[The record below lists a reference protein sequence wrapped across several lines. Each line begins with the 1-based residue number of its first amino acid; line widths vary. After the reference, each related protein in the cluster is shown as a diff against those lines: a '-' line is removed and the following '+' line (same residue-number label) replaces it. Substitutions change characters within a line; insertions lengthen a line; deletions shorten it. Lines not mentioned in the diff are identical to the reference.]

1 MDDPLWYKD
10 AIIYELH
17 VRAFQDGNNDGV
29 GDFAGLTQRLDYLAD
44 LGITAVWLLPFTPS
58 PLKDDGYDI
67 ADYTS
72 VHPSYGTLDDFRA
85 FLDKAHSVG
94 IRVITE
100 LVVNHTSDQHPWF
113 QRARRA
119 PAGSPDRNFYVWSDD
134 PDKYSGVPLMFPDFE
149 SSNWAWD
156 PIARQYYWHRFYSH
170 QPDLNFDNPAVW
182 DAVLPVV
189 DFWFELGV
197 DGMRLDAV
205 PYLVE
210 REGTVCEHL
219 PETHAFLKAL
229 RKHVDERY
237 PNRMFLAEANAWP
250 DDMVAYFGNGDEC
263 QMAFHFPLMPR
274 LFMAL
279 HQEDRFP
286 IADILAQTPAIPTEC
301 QWCLFLRN
309 HDELTLA
316 MVTDEERDAMYSA
329 YARDRQ
335 ARLFLGIR
343 HRLAPLL
350 RNDRRRIELMN
361 AILFS
366 LPGTPVLYYG
376 DEIGMGDNIYLG
388 DRNGVRTPM
397 QWSGDRNAGFSRANS
412 QRLFLPV
419 IIDSEYHYEAINV
432 ETQQGNPSSLL
443 WWTKRLI
450 ALRKRHPA
458 FGRGDI
464 RLLEPENS
472 KVLAYIRQTE
482 TECLLMVA
490 NLSRFVQNVRFDLD
504 QYAGLVPEE
513 LFGRTRF
520 PVIKQ
525 DETYGLTLGP
535 HGFYWFTLVPEKI
548 AQPQSAELPLL
559 AIRDWADVLRGRT
572 WETLSGLLAARYSAG
587 FRPRVVNCR
596 LIEQKPVPIEGL
608 DARFLTCR
616 LEYTTGLYETLFQP
630 LALIPEERFTGPE
643 ALPQSIAIA
652 RTGAPRHAVV
662 CDPIALPEYTAILL
676 NSFHERKS
684 LSLSGGAEIRC
695 IPLEEFGET
704 SEESS
709 ECLTPTVFV
718 GEQNR
723 LTVVLDRQYVL
734 RMFRRP
740 DEGVNPDVEIGL
752 YLQGHDFP
760 AFARIVGTIE
770 YHRPG
775 MDTATLGALHRY
787 VSHQGDGWQLMLDQA
802 SRFFD
807 GVAAQSMANPEENAI
822 GPMDAAATDE
832 VSDRWEHLVSP
843 FLNGARA
850 LAAFTARLHLALAA
864 APPTSPLAPIPATL
878 AHQRSFYQTLR
889 NAAGRLQTQLSD
901 ADPAWPEVVRTLGD
915 QIRRKYQFILNRIHA
930 ALDPHLAGGL
940 RIRCHGDYHLGQ
952 LLVSG
957 QDFILSD
964 FEGANDRPV
973 GERRIKRSPLHD
985 VATII
990 RSFDY
995 AASCVRLE
1003 LIGKRDAKLGVV
1015 RHEDREKLRPYSLA
1029 WLARLEHEFFS
1040 VYTTALESSGL
1051 LPSTPSARHEL
1062 LELMLLERA
1071 FREAEHDLVDRP
1083 EWAMIPLSAI
1093 LRLLERTNMPE
1104 VPHGNQRDSQRT
1116 SSRPE

>member
-10 AIIYELH
+10 AIIYEVH
-17 VRAFQDGNNDGV
+17 VRAFQDGNNDGI

-100 LVVNHTSDQHPWF
+100 LVINHTSDQHPWF
-113 QRARRA
+113 QRARRT
-119 PAGSPDRNFYVWSDD
+119 PPGSPERNFYVWSDD
-134 PDKYSGVPLMFPDFE
+134 PDKYAGVPLMFPDFE
-149 SSNWAWD
+149 SSNWTWD

-210 REGTVCEHL
+210 REGTACEHL
-219 PETHAFLKAL
+219 PETHAFLKTL
-229 RKHVDERY
+229 RKHVDERF

-286 IADILAQTPAIPTEC
+286 ITDILAQTPPIPAES

-412 QRLFLPV
+412 QRLYLPV

-432 ETQQGNPSSLL
+432 EAQQGNPSSLL

-464 RLLEPENS
+464 HLLEPENP
-472 KVLAYIRQTE
+472 KVLAYVRHTE
-482 TECLLMVA
+482 SECLLMVA
-490 NLSRFVQNVRFDLD
+490 NLSRFVQNVRFDLTP
-504 QYAGLVPEE
+504 YAGLVPEE

-520 PVIKQ
+520 PVIKK

-535 HGFYWFTLVPEKI
+535 HGFYWFALVPEKV
-548 AQPQSAELPLL
+548 AHVQSSELPLVSV
-559 AIRDWADVLRGRT
+559 RDWADVLRGKT
-572 WETLSGLLAARYSAG
+572 WDVLSGLLAARSSAG

-596 LIEQKPVPIEGL
+596 LIEHRPIPIEGL
-608 DARFLTCR
+608 DARLLTCR
-616 LEYTTGLYETLFQP
+616 LEYTTGLFETLFQP
-630 LALIPEERFTGPE
+630 LALVAEERFVGPA
-643 ALPQSIAIA
+643 ALPQGIAIA
-652 RTGAPRHAVV
+652 RTGPPRNSVL
-662 CDPIALPEYTAILL
+662 CDPIALPEYAAVLL
-676 NSFHERKS
+676 RSFHERTS
-684 LSLSGGAEIRC
+684 LALSGGAELVC
-695 IPLEEFGET
+695 LPLEELTEPV
-704 SEESS
+704 ELSS
-709 ECLTPTVFV
+709 ENLPPAVHV

-723 LTVVLDRQYVL
+723 LTVVLDRRYVL

-740 DEGVNPDVEIGL
+740 DEGINPDVELGL
-752 YLQGHDFP
+752 YLQGQGFTG
-760 AFARIVGTIE
+760 FARIVGTIE
-770 YHRPG
+770 YRRPG
-775 MDTATLGALHRY
+775 METSTLAALHQY
-787 VSHQGDGWQLMLDQA
+787 VTNQGDAWQLMLDQA
-802 SRFFD
+802 SRFFE
-807 GVAAQSMANPEENAI
+807 GVAAQSMANPEGTAP
-822 GPMDAAATDE
+822 GSTDTATTDE
-832 VSDRWEHLVSP
+832 VSDRWEDLVSP
-843 FLNGARA
+843 FLNSARS
-850 LAAFTARLHLALAA
+850 LAAFTAKLHLTLAA
-864 APPTSPLAPIPATL
+864 APGNSQLAAISATP

-901 ADPAWPEVVRTLGD
+901 PDPCWPEAVRELGF
-915 QIRRKYQFILNRIHA
+915 QVKSKYRGILERIHA
-930 ALDPHLAGGL
+930 ALDPNLAGGL

-985 VATII
+985 VATMI

-1003 LIGKRDAKLGVV
+1003 LVGKRDVKLGVV
-1015 RHEDREKLRPYSLA
+1015 RHEDREKVRPYSLA

-1040 VYTTALESSGL
+1040 VYTSALESSNL
-1051 LPSTPSARHEL
+1051 LPSTASARHEL

-1071 FREAEHDLVDRP
+1071 FREAEHDLAGQP
-1083 EWAMIPLSAI
+1083 AWAVIPLSAI
-1093 LRLLERTNMPE
+1093 LRLLDRPSSSAAPDVSQES
-1104 VPHGNQRDSQRT
+1104 NQQTLSQ
-1116 SSRPE
+1116 PG